1 MIQNRKKIITQN
13 NILYNKMS
21 SKNEVQYVLRKFSSK
36 NKKNSVSKKK
46 IANRKKRTVSKKKS
60 NRKSNSASKKKKVDK
75 KSPEYLMRS
84 LFNLARAKAKPVA
97 VAGGAADAGAP
108 PPYQGIKG
116 VQDLPLMNIKPA
128 ELSSDEEDCDDEVME
143 GDDDEVDDGMTVGD
157 MLSSE

>member
-60 NRKSNSASKKKKVDK
+60 NRKSKSASKKKKVDK

-84 LFNLARAKAKPVA
+84 LFNLARAKAKPA
-97 VAGGAADAGAP
+97 EVAGASVPAP
-108 PPYQGIKG
+108 PPYQGTKG
-116 VQDLPLMNIKPA
+116 VQDLPLNIKPA
-128 ELSSDEEDCDDEVME
+128 DSSDEEDFDEVME
-143 GDDDEVDDGMTVGD
+143 GDDNEVDDGTTMGD
-157 MLSSE
+157 MLGR